1 MTKRFLHILV
11 VALLILLQ
19 QRCAQIAPLTG
30 GKRDL
35 NPPKL
40 LEAIPANA
48 SVSFTNEVIILRFD
62 EYVQV
67 KDLPNQ
73 LIVSPK
79 LKTTPQITADGKKIH
94 IKLVKEELKPKT
106 TYRIY
111 FGKSVADMNESNI
124 LPNLEYVFSTGDY
137 IDSLKLKG
145 SVKEA
150 FNNKPADKILVGL
163 YDNDNTTDSLP
174 YLQSPDYTA
183 KTNEFGEFHFSNLPY
198 RAFRMV
204 AFSDANKNSVY
215 DGLNEKISY
224 LDSELHLSC
233 DSTIHLKLFQEE
245 NTKKFIKQ
253 QVTPYYGFL
262 QLFLNKKTKVAVQP
276 FNIPDS
282 ARWLES
288 AVNKEKDTIGVY
300 YSGIIDTLNLL
311 VRYLPEN
318 KTDTLKINLPKYKFS
333 NKKFKTYTL
342 NTFGAKLGLNQKL
355 KLSFINW
362 MDTARTNLK
371 QLKLKSKDDSLIAKE
386 AVSGHWLGTTDF
398 QIDTKLKEGK
408 NYTLKIDSNAFYA
421 LIPNSND
428 SGSFAFKTA
437 SKLEFGKVG
446 VKLRLN
452 KKQSYIIQL
461 ITAQEQVIKEQFI
474 SFSLSASNAVSV
486 DFTDVAPGEYFVK
499 IIYDDNKNNKWDS
512 GNLLMKQQPE
522 SVIINSKQLKVLSD
536 WEIEEEI
543 TIKE

>member
-11 VALLILLQ
+11 LALLILMQ
-19 QRCAQIAPLTG
+19 QRCAQVAPLTG

-111 FGKSVADMNESNI
+111 FGKSVADMNESNF

-137 IDSLKLKG
+137 IDSLKLNG

-163 YDNDNTTDSLP
+163 YDPENTNDSLP

-183 KTNEFGEFHFSNLPY
+183 KTNELGEFRFSNLPY
-198 RAFRMV
+198 RTFKMY
-204 AFSDANKNSVY
+204 AFSDGNKNNVY
-215 DGLNEKISY
+215 DGLNEKISF
-224 LDSELHLSC
+224 LDGELHLSS
-233 DSTIHLKLFQEE
+233 DSSIHLKLFQEE
-245 NTKKFIKQ
+245 SSKKFIKQ
-253 QVTPYYGFL
+253 QSTPYYGFV
-262 QLFLNKKTKVAVQP
+262 QLFLNKKSQVELRP
-276 FNIPDS
+276 FNIPDTS
-282 ARWLES
+282 RWLET
-288 AVNKEKDTIGVY
+288 AVNKEKDTVSIY
-300 YSGIIDTLNLL
+300 YSGIKDTLGLL
-311 VRYLPEN
+311 LTYLPEN
-318 KTDTLKINLPKYKFS
+318 KTDTLKITLPKYSTGK
-333 NKKFKTYTL
+333 KKFKTYTL

-355 KLSFINW
+355 RLSFINW
-362 MDTARTNLK
+362 MDTARTNPE
-371 QLKLKSKDDSLIAKE
+371 QLTLKSKDDSLIAKE
-386 AVSGHWLGTTDF
+386 PISGHWLSITDF

-408 NYTLKIDSNAFYA
+408 NYTFKIDSNAFYD
-421 LIPNSND
+421 LNRNSND
-428 SGSFAFKTA
+428 SGSFNFKTA
-437 SKLEFGKVG
+437 SKLEFGKVSL
-446 VKLRLN
+446 KLRLN

-461 ITAQEQVIKEQFI
+461 ITAQEQVVKEQFI
-474 SFSLSASNAVSV
+474 SFSLSASNAVSI
-486 DFTDVAPGEYFVK
+486 DFTDVTPGEYFVK
-499 IIYDDNKNNKWDS
+499 IIYDDNKNKKWDS
-512 GNLLMKQQPE
+512 GNLLLKQVPE